1 MLKRAPG
8 ATKLLENLADT
19 GGAEEGSRRSGNDAM
34 LQTVGAVDIV
44 LMMAAMMM
52 MVMNVM
58 MTMMMMMMRAGS
70 DRVVVRITA
79 RGIKLCM

>member
-1 MLKRAPG
+1 MLKRALG

-19 GGAEEGSRRSGNDAM
+19 GGAVEGSRRSGNDAM
-34 LQTVGAVDIV
+34 LQTAGAVVIV
-44 LMMAAMMM
+44 LMMM

-58 MTMMMMMMRAGS
+58 MTMMMMMRAGS

>member
-58 MTMMMMMMRAGS
+58 MTMMMMRAGS